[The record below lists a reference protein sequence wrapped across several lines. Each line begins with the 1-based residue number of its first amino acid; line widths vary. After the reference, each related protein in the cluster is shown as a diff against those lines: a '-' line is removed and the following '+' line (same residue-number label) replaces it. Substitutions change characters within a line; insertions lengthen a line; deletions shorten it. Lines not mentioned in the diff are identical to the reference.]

1 MDSNWDQFCNFK
13 FYILTI
19 FQGEG
24 KQAAVQRDST
34 SAGNPPILL
43 SNHLAVI
50 HLALLLLLVIDGH
63 TTPELSQR
71 ASSTLLPSFPS
82 LSLSFLSI
90 RAKQRG

>member
-1 MDSNWDQFCNFK
+1 MASNWDQFCNLE

-34 SAGNPPILL
+34 SGGNPPILL
-43 SNHLAVI
+43 STHLAI
-50 HLALLLLLVIDGH
+50 FHLALLLLLVID

-71 ASSTLLPSFPS
+71 ASSTLFPSFPS
-82 LSLSFLSI
+82 LSLSFPSI

>member
-1 MDSNWDQFCNFK
+1 MASNWDQFCNLE
-13 FYILTI
+13 FYNSTI

-43 SNHLAVI
+43 SPHLAI
-50 HLALLLLLVIDGH
+50 LHLALLLLLVID

-71 ASSTLLPSFPS
+71 ASSTLFPSFPS
-82 LSLSFLSI
+82 LSLSSLSI

>member
-1 MDSNWDQFCNFK
+1 MASNWDQFCNLE

-34 SAGNPPILL
+34 SGGNPPILL
-43 SNHLAVI
+43 SPHLAI
-50 HLALLLLLVIDGH
+50 LHLALLLLLVIDGH

-71 ASSTLLPSFPS
+71 ASSTLFPSFPS
-82 LSLSFLSI
+82 LSLSSLSI

>member
-1 MDSNWDQFCNFK
+1 MASNWDQFCNLE

-34 SAGNPPILL
+34 SGGNPPILL
-43 SNHLAVI
+43 SPHLAI
-50 HLALLLLLVIDGH
+50 LHLALLLLLVID

-71 ASSTLLPSFPS
+71 ASSTLLPSLPS

>member
-1 MDSNWDQFCNFK
+1 MASNWDQFCNLE

-43 SNHLAVI
+43 STHLAI
-50 HLALLLLLVIDGH
+50 FHLALLLLLVIDGH
-63 TTPELSQR
+63 TPELSQR
-71 ASSTLLPSFPS
+71 ASSTLLPSLPS